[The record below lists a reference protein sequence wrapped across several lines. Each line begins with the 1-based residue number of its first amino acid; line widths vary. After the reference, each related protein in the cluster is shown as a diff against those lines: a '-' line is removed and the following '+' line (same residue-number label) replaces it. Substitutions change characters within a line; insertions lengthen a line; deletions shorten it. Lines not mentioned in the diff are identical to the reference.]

1 MSLGFLS
8 GASGAGIGPQGHP
21 CAYDPEY
28 VRGLQRASL
37 VRSHTGRS
45 FPVRVG
51 TDSNI
56 ALSGGVTVFTG
67 VGERMRKEL
76 RSLAP
81 STVKMKVG
89 APRPSERLQ

>member
-1 MSLGFLS
+1 MDPKATRVRMTRSMFE
-8 GASGAGIGPQGHP
+8 AFNGP
-21 CAYDPEY
+21 AWY
-28 VRGLQRASL
+28 VAIQAAL
-37 VRSHTGRS
+37 
-45 FPVRVG
+45 FVRVG